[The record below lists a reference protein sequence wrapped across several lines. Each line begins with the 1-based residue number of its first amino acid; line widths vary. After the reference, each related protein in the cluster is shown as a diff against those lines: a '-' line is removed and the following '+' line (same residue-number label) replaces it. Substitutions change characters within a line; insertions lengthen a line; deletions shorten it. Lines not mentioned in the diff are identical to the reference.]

1 MPAVQQP
8 VPPKLKV
15 VAVKKMAATAVVPT
29 KKAVVARDLAMARLA
44 RRLALNLAVAAKNNL
59 LLIKNRR
66 RQISRLL
73 FYLSTELIWIYK
85 LFCVIIT
92 TIKMFL

>member
-1 MPAVQQP
+1 MAV
-8 VPPKLKV
+8 
-15 VAVKKMAATAVVPT
+15 AAAAPT
-29 KKAVVARDLAMARLA
+29 KKAVVARDLATVRLVW
-44 RRLALNLAVAAKNNL
+44 RLALNLAVAAKNNL